1 LVIFGAIIM
10 PHGSMRVGIMAT
22 EKGEEKEY
30 RIVKSIGF

>member
-1 LVIFGAIIM
+1 MEV
-10 PHGSMRVGIMAT
+10 SMRVGIMAT